1 MEGRVT
7 KRNAVLVGLLL
18 VAIALCFG
26 SGIYGFGSSKAQAQD
41 LNCSDFGTKQ
51 QAQDELEADPSDP
64 NNLDADDDGEACE
77 EGVGGGTTQQET
89 IPPPP
94 PQPPLQP
101 PAPLPVPVPD
111 SGPLFKAGGSEDGP
125 VPLMRGDACP
135 KEFPN
140 RRGNACYPAR

>member
-77 EGVGGGTTQQET
+77 EGVGGGTPQQET
-89 IPPPP
+89 IPPPQSQSQPP
-94 PQPPLQP
+94 PQP
-101 PAPLPVPVPD
+101 APVPD
-111 SGPLFKAGGSEDGP
+111 PGPLFKAGGSEDGP